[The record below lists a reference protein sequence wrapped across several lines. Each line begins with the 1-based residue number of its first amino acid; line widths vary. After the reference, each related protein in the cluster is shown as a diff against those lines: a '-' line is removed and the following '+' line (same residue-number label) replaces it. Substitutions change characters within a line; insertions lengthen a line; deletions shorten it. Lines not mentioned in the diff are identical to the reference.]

1 MKRFNLM
8 PKEMSYA
15 EGPSGSVMPSA
26 RSKDLDIIFISLPII
41 IAIAVVYFLYTS
53 SSSGVRDADVNS
65 PQLVK
70 LDTLQ
75 KEYQTLLTAT
85 QKNVDMSKLIE
96 ERNRLKN
103 NLDAIRSLNLV
114 KSVPLDLLIAIGRNI
129 SERVALTTISK
140 KDNTVWL
147 EGVVMDNKS
156 LSEFMEILVNQN
168 VFKNLNIKSTEYSD
182 EFGPYKQKFTIVGVL

>member
-8 PKEMSYA
+8 PKELSYA
-15 EGPSGSVMPSA
+15 EGPSNAPVQS
-26 RSKDLDIIFISLPII
+26 RNKDLDIIFISLPII
-41 IAIAVVYFLYTS
+41 IAIAIVYFLYTS
-53 SSSGVRDADVNS
+53 NASKVKEPEVN
-65 PQLVK
+65 PTQVVK

-85 QKNVDMSKLIE
+85 QKNVDTSKLIE

-140 KDNTVWL
+140 KDNTVLL

>member
-8 PKEMSYA
+8 PKEVSYA
-15 EGPSGSVMPSA
+15 DGPSISTSS
-26 RSKDLDIIFISLPII
+26 RSRDFDIVLVVLPII
-41 IAIAVVYFLYTS
+41 LALAIVYFLQTS
-53 SSSGVRDADVNS
+53 SGSAIKGSDIS
-65 PQLVK
+65 PAQLTK
-70 LDTLQ
+70 LQTLQ
-75 KEYQTLLTAT
+75 KEYQGLLTGT
-85 QKNVDMSKLIE
+85 QRSTDASKLIE

-168 VFKNLNIKSTEYSD
+168 VFKNINIKSTQYSD

>member
-8 PKEMSYA
+8 PKELSYA
-15 EGPSGSVMPSA
+15 EGPSNPAPS
-26 RSKDLDIIFISLPII
+26 SKSSDLDIVFISLPII
-41 IAIAVVYFLYTS
+41 IAIAIVYFLYTS
-53 SSSGVRDADVNS
+53 NASKVKEPDVN
-65 PQLVK
+65 PTQVVK

-85 QKNVDMSKLIE
+85 QKNVDTSKLIE

-140 KDNTVWL
+140 KDNTVLL

>member
-8 PKEMSYA
+8 PKEVSYA
-15 EGPSGSVMPSA
+15 EGPSDSSMSSS
-26 RSKDLDIIFISLPII
+26 RSRDMDIIFISLPII

-53 SSSGVRDADVNS
+53 DSAKVKEPDVN
-65 PQLVK
+65 PTQVIK

-85 QKNVDMSKLIE
+85 QKNVDTSKLIE

-140 KDNTVWL
+140 KENTVWL

-156 LSEFMEILVNQN
+156 LSEFMEILVSQN
-168 VFKNLNIKSTEYSD
+168 VFKSLNIKSTEYSD

>member
-8 PKEMSYA
+8 PKEVSYA
-15 EGPSGSVMPSA
+15 EGPSNAAMPS
-26 RSKDLDIIFISLPII
+26 RSKDLDIIFVSLPII
-41 IAIAVVYFLYTS
+41 IAIAAVYFLYTS
-53 SSSGVRDADVNS
+53 SASKIKEPDINPTQVA
-65 PQLVK
+65 K

-75 KEYQTLLTAT
+75 KEYQTLLTTT
-85 QKNVDMSKLIE
+85 QKNVDTSKLIE

-129 SERVALTTISK
+129 SDRVALTTISK

>member
-1 MKRFNLM
+1 M
-8 PKEMSYA
+8 PKEVSYA
-15 EGPSGSVMPSA
+15 DGPSDSSGSSSRNRDM
-26 RSKDLDIIFISLPII
+26 DIVFISLPII
-41 IAIAVVYFLYTS
+41 IAVAVVYFLYTS
-53 SSSGVRDADVNS
+53 DSAKVKEPADVN
-65 PQLVK
+65 PTQIIK

-85 QKNVDMSKLIE
+85 QTNVDTSKLIE

-140 KDNTVWL
+140 KENTVWL
-147 EGVVMDNKS
+147 EGVVMDNNS
-156 LSEFMEILVNQN
+156 LSEFMEILVSQN
-168 VFKNLNIKSTEYSD
+168 VFKSLDIKSTEYSD